1 MSGLCGYVGVGPH
14 ERSLEKMLSLL
25 TRFDDTPSAAV
36 RSGGGAVG
44 IAAGAGSVSLHEE
57 DGVLVGIWGRPTLRG
72 RAVSVAA
79 TFMRVWRDCGPQAC
93 AQLSGPFAL
102 CVVDSRSG
110 EALLAVDRAGIHSLS
125 YQRSGRGLLFA
136 SSADALLAHPLAN
149 GDLDPQSL
157 YHYLHFH
164 IVPAPRT
171 IYQGQRRLRPGEFLH
186 LQADKATRGTYWQL
200 QFDEHD
206 GQPYDQLR
214 ARFLSLL
221 GDSVRSTLDSRQ
233 LGAFLSGGT
242 DSSTLAGFL
251 GQVSCAPARTYSI
264 GFDAPGYDETKYAR
278 LAARHF
284 GTEHHEM
291 YVTADH
297 VAAAV
302 PRLAQAFDQPFGNAS
317 ALPAY
322 YCARMARE
330 DGVTRLLGGDGGDEL
345 FGGNE
350 RYAQQAVFGRYE
362 VLPSALRQLAIE
374 PVLFGLAAKQ
384 ENALFRKARSY
395 VRQALTSM
403 PGRLDSYN
411 LLQHYGPQNVLEPDF
426 LAQVDTSAPGDL
438 LGRLY
443 WRSNGA
449 SQINRMQAL
458 DLQLTLADNDL
469 RKVGSACELVGVEV
483 AYPFLCDAL
492 IEFSAS
498 LAPHHKLRGTQ
509 LRPFFKRALSSRLP
523 RAILQ
528 KKKHGFGLPF
538 GHWLQHHSGL
548 RELAGDSLQS
558 LKRRGI
564 VQAQFI
570 DVLFERHLKEHPS
583 YHGTMVWLL
592 MMLEQWHQVRG
603 R

>member
-1 MSGLCGYVGVGPH
+1 MSGLCGYIGIGPH
-14 ERSLEKMLSLL
+14 EDSLQQMLA
-25 TRFDDTPSAAV
+25 RFDGAPGAAL
-36 RSGGGAVG
+36 SGGAGALG
-44 IAAGAGSVSLHEE
+44 IAAGAGSAQLHEE
-57 DGVLVGIWGRPTLRG
+57 DGVLIGIWGRPTLRG
-72 RAVSVAA
+72 RAAGVAA
-79 TFMRVWRDCGPQAC
+79 TFLRIWRDCGPQAC
-93 AQLSGPFAL
+93 VQLGGAFAL
-102 CVVDSRSG
+102 CILDSRSG
-110 EALLAVDRAGIHSLS
+110 EALLAVDRAGIHCLC
-125 YQRSGRGLLFA
+125 YQRSGPGLLFA
-136 SSADALLAHPLAN
+136 SSADALLAHPMGSKA
-149 GDLDPQSL
+149 LDPQSL

-171 IYQGQRRLRPGEFLH
+171 IYLQQQRLRPGEFLH
-186 LQADKATRGTYWQL
+186 LRAGKATRGSYWQL
-200 QFDEHD
+200 RFDESD
-206 GQPYDQLR
+206 AQPYEQLR
-214 ARFLSLL
+214 SRFLSLL
-221 GDSVRSTLDSRQ
+221 GDSVRSTLDSYR

-251 GQVSCAPARTYSI
+251 GQASCAPARTYSI

-284 GTEHHEM
+284 GTSHHEM

-302 PRLAQAFDQPFGNAS
+302 PQLAQAFDQPFGNAS

-374 PVLFGLAAKQ
+374 PILFGLVAKQ
-384 ENALFRKARSY
+384 EQALFRKARSY

-403 PGRLDSYN
+403 PGRLDTYN
-411 LLQHYGPQNVLEPDF
+411 LLQHYGPQQVLEPDF
-426 LAQVDTSAPGDL
+426 LAQIDTGEPGNL
-438 LGRLY
+438 LERLY

-469 RKVGSACELVGVEV
+469 RKVGSACELAGVEV

-492 IEFSAS
+492 IDFSAS
-498 LAPHHKLRGTQ
+498 LAPHYKLRGTQ
-509 LRPFFKRALSSRLP
+509 LRPFFKRALRSRLP
-523 RAILQ
+523 KAILQ

-538 GHWLQHHSGL
+538 GHWLQHHAGL

-570 DVLFERHLKEHPS
+570 DVLFERYLPEHAS
-583 YHGTMVWLL
+583 YHGTMVWVL

>member
-1 MSGLCGYVGVGPH
+1 MSGLCGYVGIGPH
-14 ERSLEKMLSLL
+14 EGSLQAMLAQL
-25 TRFDDTPSAAV
+25 TRFDEASAASL
-36 RSGGGAVG
+36 RSGDDALGV
-44 IAAGAGSVSLHEE
+44 AAGAGSAQLHEE
-57 DGVLVGIWGRPTLRG
+57 DGVLVALWGRPTLRG
-72 RAVSVAA
+72 RAAGVAA
-79 TFMRVWRDCGPQAC
+79 SFLRIWRDCGPQAC

-102 CVVDSRSG
+102 CLIDSRSG

-125 YQRSGRGLLFA
+125 YQRLGAGLIFA
-136 SSADALLAHPLAN
+136 SSSDALLAHPLASSQ
-149 GDLDPQSL
+149 LDPQAL

-164 IVPAPRT
+164 IIPAPRT
-171 IYQGQRRLRPGEFLH
+171 IYHAQQRLRPGEFLH
-186 LQADKATRGTYWQL
+186 LCGGKASRGAYWQL

-206 GQPYDQLR
+206 GRPYELLR

-221 GDSVRSTLDSRQ
+221 GDSVRATLDSPR

-242 DSSTLAGFL
+242 DSSTLTGFL

-264 GFDAPGYDETKYAR
+264 GFDAPGYDETQYAR

-362 VLPSALRQLAIE
+362 ALPSALRQLAIE
-374 PVLFGLAAKQ
+374 PVLFVLAARRQ
-384 ENALFRKARSY
+384 HGLFRKARSY

-403 PGRLDSYN
+403 PGRLDTYN
-411 LLQHYGPQNVLEPDF
+411 LLQHYGQKTVLEPD
-426 LAQVDTSAPGDL
+426 LLEQVDLSAPRDL
-438 LGRLY
+438 LEQLY

-469 RKVGSACELVGVEV
+469 RKVGAACELAGVEV
-483 AYPFLCDAL
+483 AYPFLCDAML
-492 IEFSAS
+492 DFSAS

-509 LRPFFKRALSSRLP
+509 LRPFFKRALKSRLP
-523 RAILQ
+523 STILK

-538 GHWLQHHSGL
+538 GYWLRHHTGL

-564 VQAQFI
+564 VQAGFI
-570 DVLFERHLKEHPS
+570 DALFDRHLEEHPA
-583 YHGTMVWLL
+583 YHGTMVWVL

>member
-14 ERSLEKMLSLL
+14 ENSLQQMLLLL
-25 TRFDDTPSAAV
+25 TRFDDAPGATL
-36 RSGGGAVG
+36 SGDAGALA
-44 IAAGAGSVSLHEE
+44 IAASAGSAHLHREA
-57 DGVLVGIWGRPTLRG
+57 GLLVAIWGRPTLRG
-72 RAVSVAA
+72 RSAGVAA
-79 TFMRVWRDCGPQAC
+79 PFLRIWRDCGPQAC
-93 AQLSGPFAL
+93 AQLNGAFAL
-102 CVVDSRSG
+102 CLIDSRSD
-110 EALLAVDRAGIHSLS
+110 EALLAVDRAGIHCLT
-125 YQRSGRGLLFA
+125 YQRSGTGLIFA
-136 SSADALLAHPLAN
+136 SSADALLAHPLAS
-149 GDLDPQSL
+149 GELDHQSL

-164 IVPAPRT
+164 VVPSPRSV
-171 IYQGQRRLRPGEFLH
+171 YRGQQRLQPGEYLH
-186 LQADKATRGTYWQL
+186 LRAGKATRGAYWKL
-200 QFDEHD
+200 QFDESD
-206 GQPYDQLR
+206 AQPYEQLR
-214 ARFLSLL
+214 SRFLGLL
-221 GDSVRSTLDSRQ
+221 GDSVRSTLDSPR

-242 DSSTLAGFL
+242 DSSTLTGFL
-251 GQVSCAPARTYSI
+251 GQVSCAPAQTYSI

-278 LAARHF
+278 IAAQHF
-284 GTEHHEM
+284 GSAHHEM

-297 VAAAV
+297 VVAAV

-384 ENALFRKARSY
+384 EYALFRKARSY
-395 VRQALTSM
+395 VRQALSSM
-403 PGRLDSYN
+403 PGRLDTYN
-411 LLQHYGPQNVLEPDF
+411 LLQHYGPQHVLEPEF
-426 LAQVDTSAPGDL
+426 LAQVDLGVPADH

-443 WRSNGA
+443 WRSNGT

-469 RKVGSACELVGVEV
+469 RKVGSACELAGVEV
-483 AYPFLCDAL
+483 AYPFLCDTL

-498 LAPHHKLRGTQ
+498 LAPHHKLQGTQ

-523 RAILQ
+523 RAILR

-538 GHWLQHHSGL
+538 GHWLQNHAGL

-558 LKRRGI
+558 LKRRRI

-570 DVLFERHLKEHPS
+570 DALFDQHLKEHPS
-583 YHGTMVWLL
+583 YHGTMVWVM
-592 MMLEQWHQVRG
+592 MMLEQWHQARG

>member
-1 MSGLCGYVGVGPH
+1 MSGLCGFVGVGPH
-14 ERSLEKMLSLL
+14 EGSLQPMLAQLA
-25 TRFDDTPSAAV
+25 RFDDAPGAFL
-36 RSGGGAVG
+36 RGGDDALGV
-44 IAAGAGSVSLHEE
+44 AAGAGSAHQYEE
-57 DGVLVGIWGRPTLRG
+57 DGALVAIWGRPALRG
-72 RAVSVAA
+72 RTAGVAA
-79 TFMRVWRDCGPQAC
+79 TFLRIWRDCGPQAC

-102 CVVDSRSG
+102 SIIDSRSG
-110 EALLAVDRAGIHSLS
+110 EALLAVDRAGIHNLN
-125 YQRSGRGLLFA
+125 YQRSGTGLIFA
-136 SSADALLAHPLAN
+136 SSADALLAHPLGNSA
-149 GDLDPQSL
+149 LDPQSL

-164 IVPAPRT
+164 VIPAPRA
-171 IYQGQRRLRPGEFLH
+171 IYRGQQRLRPGEFLH
-186 LQADKATRGTYWQL
+186 LRAGRATRGTYWQL
-200 QFDEHD
+200 QFEERD
-206 GQPYDQLR
+206 GQPYEQLR
-214 ARFLSLL
+214 GRFLSLL
-221 GDSVRSTLDSRQ
+221 GDSVRSTLDSVR

-264 GFDAPGYDETKYAR
+264 GFDAPGYDETKYAQ

-297 VAAAV
+297 VVAAV

-362 VLPSALRQLAIE
+362 MLPSALRQLAIE
-374 PVLFGLAAKQ
+374 PILFGMAAKQ
-384 ENALFRKARSY
+384 EQALFRKARSY

-411 LLQHYGPQNVLEPDF
+411 LLQHYGPHNVLEPD
-426 LAQVDTSAPGDL
+426 LLKRVDISAPNDL
-438 LGRLY
+438 LERLY

-469 RKVGSACELVGVEV
+469 RKVGSACELAGVEV

-492 IEFSAS
+492 IDFSAS

-523 RAILQ
+523 RAILH

-538 GHWLQHHSGL
+538 GHWLQHHAGL

-564 VQAQFI
+564 VRAQFI
-570 DVLFERHLKEHPS
+570 DALFDRHLREHPS
-583 YHGTMVWLL
+583 YHGTMVWVL